1 MYIILTPAFLFMLYV
16 CFGSPVSDFC
26 KVVDTFSSLLGATV
40 ETAETANW
48 NKIGTKLLIGG
59 LSLITIVMLIHVL

>member
-1 MYIILTPAFLFMLYV
+1 MIIILTPAFLFLMWM
-16 CFGSPVSDFC
+16 CFGHPVDDFC
-26 KVVDTFSSLLGATV
+26 KVVDAFSSLLGATV

-48 NKIGTKLLIGG
+48 DKIGTKLLIGG